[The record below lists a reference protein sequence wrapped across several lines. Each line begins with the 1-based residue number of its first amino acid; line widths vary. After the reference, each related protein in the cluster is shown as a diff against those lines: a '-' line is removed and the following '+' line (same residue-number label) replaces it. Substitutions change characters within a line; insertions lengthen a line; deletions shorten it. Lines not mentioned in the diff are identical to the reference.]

1 MSYIISG
8 IQQVGIGNTN
18 VHEAFAWYNKNFG
31 MDIPMLNEDAEAT
44 QMLPYTGGKG
54 HKRHAILAINLKGGG
69 GFEIWQY
76 KSRVAQ
82 PCPFTVEVADLGFTI
97 AKMKTENIDASY
109 RRLKNNGVQIITPI
123 TVGIDGRKH
132 FYLKD
137 LYGNTFEMVEFQ
149 DWFYKGM
156 LEQGGPCGM
165 VIGVSDIN
173 RSMKF
178 YSAIL
183 GYDNVVAEKEGIF
196 EDWKGIDGAEQKVRR
211 VILKHSKP
219 RAGSFSRLLGNSFI
233 ELVQFTEKQGRKIF
247 DNRFWGDQ
255 GFIHFCFDIKNMQAL
270 KQHCTNL
277 GHPFTVESNPD
288 FDMGEAAGQF
298 AYIEDPDGA
307 LIEFVETHKIP
318 IMKKIGWYLHL
329 NKKDPSKPLPD
340 WMLKT
345 LRFSRVKIK

>member
-1 MSYIISG
+1 MSYLISG

-18 VHEAFAWYNKNFG
+18 VHEAFAWYRKNFG
-31 MDIPMLNEDAEAT
+31 MDIPMLDEDSEAT
-44 QMLPYTGGKG
+44 QMLPYTGGQG

-76 KSRVAQ
+76 RSRESA
-82 PCPFTVEVADLGFTI
+82 PCPFTVEVGDLGFTI
-97 AKMKTENIDASY
+97 AKMKTENVDASY
-109 RRLKNNGVQIITPI
+109 ARLKANGVNLITPV
-123 TVGIDGRKH
+123 TTDPNGKKH

-137 LYGNTFEMVEFQ
+137 LYGNMFEMIEYN

-165 VIGVSDIN
+165 VIGVSDMD
-173 RSMKF
+173 RSVKF
-178 YSAIL
+178 YASIL
-183 GYDNVVAEKEGIF
+183 GYDTVLYDKTDVFA
-196 EDWKGIDGAEQKVRR
+196 DWKGINGSENKARR
-211 VILKHSKP
+211 VLLRHSKP
-219 RAGSFSRLLGNSFI
+219 REGSFSKLLGSSVI
-233 ELVQFTEKQGRKIF
+233 ELVQFTEKKGRKIYEG
-247 DNRFWGDQ
+247 RYWGDQ
-255 GFIHFCFDIKNMQAL
+255 GFIHFCFDIKDMQGL
-270 KQHCTNL
+270 KKHCAAL

-318 IMKKIGWYLHL
+318 IMKKLGWYLDL
-329 NKKDPSKPLPD
+329 DKRDPKKPLPD

-345 LRFSRVKIK
+345 LRFSRKKD

>member
-1 MSYIISG
+1 MSYLISG

-18 VHEAFAWYNKNFG
+18 VHEAFAWYRKNFG
-31 MDIPMLNEDAEAT
+31 MDIPMLDEDSEAT
-44 QMLPYTGGKG
+44 QMLPYTGGQG

-76 KSRVAQ
+76 RSRESA
-82 PCPFTVEVADLGFTI
+82 PCPFTVEVGDLGFTI
-97 AKMKTENIDASY
+97 AKMKTEDVDKTYA
-109 RRLKNNGVQIITPI
+109 RLKANGVNLITPV
-123 TVGIDGRKH
+123 TIDPNGKKH

-137 LYGNTFEMVEFQ
+137 LYGNMFEMIEYN

-165 VIGVSDIN
+165 VIGVSDMD
-173 RSMKF
+173 RSIKF
-178 YSAIL
+178 YASIL
-183 GYDNVVAEKEGIF
+183 GYDTVVYDKTEVFA
-196 EDWKGIDGAEQKVRR
+196 DWKGIEGSEHKARR
-211 VILKHSKP
+211 VLLKHSKP
-219 RAGSFSRLLGNSFI
+219 REGSFSRLLGSSVI
-233 ELVQFTEKQGRKIF
+233 ELVQFADKKGRKIYEG
-247 DNRFWGDQ
+247 RYWGDQ
-255 GFIHFCFDIKNMQAL
+255 GFIHFCFDIKDMQGL
-270 KQHCTNL
+270 KRHCAAL

-318 IMKKIGWYLHL
+318 ILKKVGWYLNL
-329 NKKDPSKPLPD
+329 DKRDPKKPLPD

-345 LRFSRVKIK
+345 LRFSRKKD

>member
-1 MSYIISG
+1 MSYLISG

-18 VHEAFAWYNKNFG
+18 VHEAFNWYRKNFG

-82 PCPFTVEVADLGFTI
+82 PCSFKVEVGDLGFTI
-97 AKMKTENIDASY
+97 AKMKTENAQLSY
-109 RRLKNNGVQIITPI
+109 ERLKKNGVHLITPI
-123 TVGIDGRKH
+123 TTGIDGRKH

-137 LYGNTFEMVEFQ
+137 LYGNTFELVEYNE
-149 DWFYKGM
+149 WFYKGM
-156 LEQGGPCGM
+156 LEQGGSCGM
-165 VIGVSDIN
+165 VIGVSDMNQSIH
-173 RSMKF
+173 F
-178 YSAIL
+178 YKEIL
-183 GYDNVVAEKEGIF
+183 GYDTVVIDKTGVFQDWEGI
-196 EDWKGIDGAEQKVRR
+196 EGAQHTVRR
-211 VILKHSKP
+211 VSSI
-219 RAGSFSRLLGNSFI
+219 I
-233 ELVQFTEKQGRKIF
+233 ELVQFIDKKGRKIF
-247 DNRFWGDQ
+247 ENRFWGDQ
-255 GFIHFCFDIKNMQAL
+255 GFIHFCFDIKNMHAL
-270 KQHCTNL
+270 KQHCAKM

-318 IMKKIGWYLHL
+318 IMKKLGWYLRL
-329 NKKDPSKPLPD
+329 NQKDSARPLPD

-345 LRFSRVKIK
+345 LRFSRIK